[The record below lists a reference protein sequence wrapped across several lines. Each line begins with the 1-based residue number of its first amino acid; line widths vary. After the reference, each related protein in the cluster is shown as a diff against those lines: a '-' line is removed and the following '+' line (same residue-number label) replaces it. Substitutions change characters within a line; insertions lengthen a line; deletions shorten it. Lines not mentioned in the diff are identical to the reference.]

1 MDQIDETTHPEGQ
14 ATDAATAVDTAP
26 AAETTGSV
34 ETATASVE
42 GGGAQGRTELTP
54 TFLTE
59 LAHAMQAAADRE
71 RERIASVV
79 ADDAAQHVEKVR
91 GRAAVETEELRR
103 LAEEDVQ
110 RIEEWSAAEIE
121 RVRAEAAR
129 RVEDRRSSLEDYLKQ
144 HDAIIDTEIEGV
156 QAAVREYE
164 GTLDRF
170 FGDMANSDDP
180 SDIARRAGTLPPPPN
195 LDEVRA
201 AARAAAVAK
210 FADLAPPAP
219 GIDLPGGDAAGEG
232 GTGAEAGDTT
242 VAGAEAMA
250 PETEAA
256 AESTTAP
263 EGAEAGSSEASAPVG
278 VMDPTV
284 TASPTTWPPDDRF
297 IVDEGTAAVGVAA
310 NGTANGSEGASAE
323 ARSSEAPEQPS
334 AAVRLLRSIA
344 PWTAPNSTEE
354 RQGPTTTG

>member
-26 AAETTGSV
+26 AVETTGSV
-34 ETATASVE
+34 EMATASVE

-170 FGDMANSDDP
+170 FGEMANSDDP

-201 AARAAAVAK
+201 AARAAAVAR
-210 FADLAPPAP
+210 FADLVPPAP
-219 GIDLPGGDAAGEG
+219 AVDLPGGDGTGEG
-232 GTGAEAGDTT
+232 GTGEEAS
-242 VAGAEAMA
+242 AG
-250 PETEAA
+250 TEAIAGGSEVA
-256 AESTTAP
+256 AESTAAP
-263 EGAEAGSSEASAPVG
+263 EGAEGGSSEASVPVG

-284 TASPTTWPPDDRF
+284 TASPTTWPPDDHF
-297 IVDEGTAAVGVAA
+297 IVDESAATVGVAP
-310 NGTANGSEGASAE
+310 NGTSNGSEDASGQ
-323 ARSSEAPEQPS
+323 ARSSEAAEQPS

-344 PWTAPNSTEE
+344 PWTAPTSTEE
-354 RQGPTTTG
+354 RQGPTTTA